1 MPKKPLNKKTV
12 ANSPSPKKVKTD
24 EAALFTR
31 ISKIIEMRKY
41 RAAAYANQETTL
53 MFWEVGALINSEVL
67 KGKRAD

>member
-24 EAALFTR
+24 EAALLAR

-53 MFWEVGALINSEVL
+53 MFWEGGSLIKPSVYL
-67 KGKRAD
+67 D